1 MQHSKSK
8 PANKAAPMTE
18 PIAIPAIAPFD
29 KPELCWLPLFAAPL
43 LVDAEGVL
51 FDVDDG
57 KRGGTVVKVGSV
69 TPGHLLFTFAP
80 SQQVSVAF
88 GELVAQ

>member
-1 MQHSKSK
+1 M
-8 PANKAAPMTE
+8 
-18 PIAIPAIAPFD
+18 
-29 KPELCWLPLFAAPL
+29 PL
-43 LVDAEGVL
+43 LADADGVL
-51 FDVDDG
+51 LDVDDDDG
-57 KRGGTVVKVGSV
+57 KSGGMEVKVGSV